1 MNTSNDAMDIQRL
14 RESIAQTGD
23 SQLLE
28 DFDRKAE
35 KIEQLLCAQ
44 AEVVAL
50 AETQTAETAPAQADA
65 SGAAHVAFAQVLFF
79 GSVSATVNCDA
90 GGQCDFGAM
99 IWGLGVG
106 STISWGKFWSDVSPD
121 KLAGDCS
128 FSIEATPVAC
138 SMQFWRDGV
147 YLGTYAGG
155 GFGVGATTS
164 GGSGTWK
171 CHS

>member
-1 MNTSNDAMDIQRL
+1 MNTPNDSIDIQRL
-14 RESIAQTGD
+14 RESIVQVGD

-35 KIEQLLCAQ
+35 KIGQLLRSQ
-44 AEVVAL
+44 AKMAAL
-50 AETQTAETAPAQADA
+50 AKSKTVEAAPAQVDA
-65 SGAAHVAFAQVLFF
+65 SGSAHVVFAQVLFF
-79 GSVSATVNCDA
+79 GSVSVTVNCDA

-99 IWGLGVG
+99 IWGLGIG
-106 STISWGKFWSDVSPD
+106 STISWGKFWSDVSAD
-121 KLAGDCS
+121 ELAGDCS
-128 FSIEATPVAC
+128 FSIEATPFAC
-138 SMQFWRDGV
+138 TMQFWRAGV